1 MSKLSG
7 ILTTAGLDL
16 AGRLVTRGVNTQ
28 IWVDAKAFVAAEMD
42 STLTN
47 AEKHTKV
54 KSALQSLFEEV
65 LEEVSFLASSIL
77 DIAIKLA
84 FVYLSAKAEAEGKK

>member
-1 MSKLSG
+1 MSKLREV
-7 ILTTAGLDL
+7 LTTAGLDL

-28 IWVDAKAFVAAEMD
+28 IWVDAKTFVAAEMD
-42 STLTN
+42 SSLSN
-47 AEKHTKV
+47 IEKHTKV
-54 KSALQSLFEEV
+54 KTALQSIFEDV

-84 FVYLSAKAEAEGKK
+84 FVYLSAKAEVAGKK